1 MIFSHTISKLFEEY
15 TSSNNVDSIKGYLQQ
30 IILEH
35 FPTFPHLAKLF
46 DSGDFVDIPYLATT
60 FSQIGQ
66 FFRIKFPALDVSVS
80 DSSTQTMTITSFA
93 EIFQHIQKMNVHQ
106 NVDSSMHDTA
116 FPKVVIE
123 PVCQCAYHEEELF
136 DHLHISAIVTG
147 IIAIR
152 DKRDKRDKRD
162 VFNSML
168 TALLHDIGKPACI
181 RIFDKGHVGYPYH
194 GEYGALILS
203 RLYNPNFALYISQAD
218 YEIMCRTISVHMCS
232 YHMTDFQSNWNKDR
246 VNSTRAE
253 SDAVKDSLMNL
264 SYGDVFS
271 AFSPMNNS
279 KAFVETR
286 AQYKQMISEPY
297 ILSGSKFV
305 FVMNGRSGSGKSFVS
320 NILISFVKSLGKSVN
335 HIQRDIIIANVVR
348 AAQGLDQ
355 IDHRPTSDEYRA
367 YYAYYKEHK
376 LASAV
381 NGIFKNLIQNSI
393 SKFDVTIID
402 TQLTLFRGVDQIIPS
417 NIDACTVISFDVS
430 RNMVLD
436 DDSKNGV
443 SIQTQLGMFGKS
455 TVLTPLDMD
464 GVIPSSVASA
474 YTHNSRPIGFAPDFV
489 FALGYNEYFNGK
501 NTIGISYF
509 KDFFSRM
516 ITSSTSGVALSI
528 NTNDMDL
535 VEYVNH
541 LYNANDKSYDS
552 LCETLRSQCYHVATP
567 FFLRGSSY
575 ETQFLSIKYL
585 DHNNNWSKWGRET
598 RGTTLVLID
607 GKWTWLKFL
616 MQRGA
621 EMLTGMQVKRG
632 IVETDNVDTK
642 LDFKASHLSQD
653 QQSLIHDL
661 HVGNPVNLALS
672 FKKDGSLLSCCLYTG
687 AMAVMM
693 RQIINAHGDTFAKT
707 VMQTYDDV
715 NNSSDDVFV
724 FQSQSTLLL
733 GVQMYDYTTTAIFP
747 EADPKLP
754 PIEKVKQYGSSFFKR
769 MHKMFAGIPGIV
781 KHVLGETICANRT
794 ESYSGIIHTELAV
807 SYPHSSFTVL
817 SSTSIFEDSYKVSPH
832 YEFSDLI
839 HKCGFSEPA
848 FWKVNTVAE
857 VDALIQGV
865 DACIFQRMTTTEFY
879 AKFKPSNKF
888 KYDEII
894 DYEGFV
900 TYDANRENSYGKIKT
915 DSYYK
920 AHKLRDD
927 NVGFL
932 CDLNKVAGHI
942 FPLARIVAQTVTEL
956 DGKLDIINVQLVEL
970 ISSDKMIEFLNP
982 KAAKGFAQRPRELQF
997 KIIINTAKDKFS
1009 EFAFEIFQSHFP
1021 SLVSSDDMKS
1031 FIVKYAM
1038 ETKLWQDVFVPI
1050 DADMRSHIVYTLI
1063 GYQR

>member
-1 MIFSHTISKLFEEY
+1 MIFSQTISKLFKEY
-15 TSSNNVDSIKGYLQQ
+15 TTSNNVYDIEFYLQQ

-35 FPTFPHLAKLF
+35 FPTFPHLARLL
-46 DSGDFVDIPYLATT
+46 DSGDFVDIPYLACT

-66 FFRIKFPALDVSVS
+66 FFRIKFSALDVSVS
-80 DSSTQTMTITSFA
+80 DNSTQTMTVTSFA
-93 EIFQHIQKMNVHQ
+93 EMFQHIQKMNVHQ
-106 NVDSSMHDTA
+106 NVNPSLHPVA

-136 DHLHISAIVTG
+136 DHLHISAIVAG

-152 DKRDKRDKRD
+152 NKRD

-181 RIFDKGHVGYPYH
+181 MIFDKGHVGYPYH

-203 RLYNPNFALYISQAD
+203 RLYNPNFALYISQPD
-218 YEIMCRTISVHMCS
+218 YEVMCRTISVHMCS

-264 SYGDVFS
+264 SHGDVFA
-271 AFSPMNNS
+271 AFSPMNSSEAFS
-279 KAFVETR
+279 KTR
-286 AQYKQMISEPY
+286 TEYKQMLEEPY
-297 ILSGSKFV
+297 ISTGSKYV

-355 IDHRPTSDEYRA
+355 IDSRPTSDEYHA

-376 LASAV
+376 MAPVV
-381 NGIFKNLIQNSI
+381 NGMFKNLIQDSI

-402 TQLTLFRGVDQIIPS
+402 TQLTMFRGVDQIIPS
-417 NIDACTVISFDVS
+417 NIDTCTVISFDVT

-455 TVLTPLDMD
+455 TVLAPLDLN
-464 GVIPSSVASA
+464 GVMTSSVASA

-489 FALGYNEYFNGK
+489 FALGYNDHFNGE
-501 NTIGISYF
+501 NTIGLSYF
-509 KDFFSRM
+509 KNFFSSM
-516 ITSSTSGVALSI
+516 ITSNTFAATQVI

-535 VEYVNH
+535 VEYVNY
-541 LYNANDKSYDS
+541 LYNANDQSYDAV
-552 LCETLRSQCYHVATP
+552 CEILRSQYYHVSTP

-585 DHNNNWSKWGRET
+585 DHNNNWNKWGRET
-598 RGTTLVLID
+598 RGTTLVLVD
-607 GKWTWLKFL
+607 GKWTWFKFL

-621 EMLTGMQVKRG
+621 EMLTGMQMKRG

-653 QQSLIHDL
+653 QQALIHDL
-661 HVGNPVNLALS
+661 RVGNDVKLAMS

-687 AMAVMM
+687 AMAVLM
-693 RQIINAHGDTFAKT
+693 RQIIDAFGDAFTKA
-707 VMQTYDDV
+707 VMKTYDDA
-715 NNSSDDVFV
+715 NNSTDDVFV

-733 GVQMYDYTTTAIFP
+733 GDMMYDYTTTAIFP

-754 PIEKVKQYGSSFFKR
+754 PIEKIKQYGPSFFKR
-769 MHKMFAGIPGIV
+769 MHQMFAGIPGII

-794 ESYSGIIHTELAV
+794 ESYSGKIHTELAV
-807 SYPHSSFTVL
+807 SYPESSFTIL

-839 HKCGFSEPA
+839 HQCGFSEPA
-848 FWKVNTVAE
+848 FWMVNTVAE

-865 DACIFQRMTTTEFY
+865 DACIFQRLTTEEFY

-888 KYDEII
+888 SYEMII

-920 AHKLRDD
+920 AHKLRND
-927 NVGFL
+927 NISFL

-956 DGKLDIINVQLVEL
+956 DGKLDMINVQLVEL
-970 ISSDKMIEFLNP
+970 ISSDKMSGFLNP
-982 KAAKGFAQRPRELQF
+982 KAAKGFAQRPRDLQF

-1038 ETKLWQDVFVPI
+1038 ETKLWQDVPVPI
-1050 DADMRSHIVYTLI
+1050 DVDMRSYIVYTLI
-1063 GYQR
+1063 GCAH